1 METEISGIIRN
12 SKLSSISDKNVTTGS
27 NTVHLKFLIRS
38 CLKLGMSFKEISGL
52 SGVSRHSLVCWLNS
66 IDYNREITIQLLKW
80 LKSIKGKEESQD
92 KKEKKNKHGV
102 ITLNVRW
109 NKEFNYYP
117 QVDSDMTIGEI
128 SEVFVSI
135 QGKKVISTYPDSL
148 VICGNL
154 KTDENGHYGPIRLF
168 CKKERECKCQKS
180 TSGD

>member
-12 SKLSSISDKNVTTGS
+12 SKLSSITDKNVTIGS

-38 CLKLGMSFKEISGL
+38 CLRLGMSFKEISSL
-52 SGVSRHSLVCWLNS
+52 SGVSRHCLVCWLNS
-66 IDYNREITIQLLKW
+66 IDFNKEITIQLLKW
-80 LKSIKGKEESQD
+80 LKSIREKEDSQD
-92 KKEKKNKHGV
+92 KKERKHDV

-117 QVDSDMTIGEI
+117 QVDSDMTIGDI

-135 QGKKVISTYPDSL
+135 QGKKVISTYPDVS
-148 VICGNL
+148 IKCGNL

-168 CKKERECKCQKS
+168 CKRERECKCHES